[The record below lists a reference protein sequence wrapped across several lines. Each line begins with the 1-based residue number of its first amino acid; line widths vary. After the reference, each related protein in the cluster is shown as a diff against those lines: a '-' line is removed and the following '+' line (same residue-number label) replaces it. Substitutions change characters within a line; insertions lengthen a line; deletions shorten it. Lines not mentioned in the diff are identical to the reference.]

1 MMAEEGTTAAVETTQ
16 AADPM
21 AEAAAPAATE
31 TPFNFPA
38 APEGAKPAEENVASK
53 ATNEEEQAETPVV
66 PEKYEFHLPEGL
78 TMTPEIEG
86 QFTEIAKGIGLT
98 QEQADKL
105 VQLHS
110 NIMMDTMRQA
120 EQQKNK
126 WVEACHKEGLSS
138 PEKLTAAKL
147 AVDTF
152 DDTGRLMPM
161 LIESG
166 IAYAPEFQRFLQT
179 IGGYLKEDT
188 APDSK
193 PAAQAKSAADLL
205 FSNSKY

>member
-1 MMAEEGTTAAVETTQ
+1 MAEEGTTAAVETTQ
-16 AADPM
+16 AAEPI
-21 AEAAAPAATE
+21 AEAAAPAAE
-31 TPFNFPA
+31 TPFNFPS
-38 APEGAKPAEENVASK
+38 APEGAAQAQENVASK
-53 ATNEEEQAETPVV
+53 ATNEEAPAI

-86 QFTEIAKGIGLT
+86 QFSEIAKGIGLT

-120 EQQKNK
+120 EQQKNR

-193 PAAQAKSAADLL
+193 PAPQAKSAADLL
-205 FSNSKY
+205 FQNSKY

>member
-1 MMAEEGTTAAVETTQ
+1 MVVNALLMNLADNVVTTV
-16 AADPM
+16 
-21 AEAAAPAATE
+21 
-31 TPFNFPA
+31 
-38 APEGAKPAEENVASK
+38 
-53 ATNEEEQAETPVV
+53 
-66 PEKYEFHLPEGL
+66 
-78 TMTPEIEG
+78 
-86 QFTEIAKGIGLT
+86 TEIAKGIGLT

-138 PEKLTAAKL
+138 PDKLTAAKL

-193 PAAQAKSAADLL
+193 PAPQAKSAADLL
-205 FSNSKY
+205 FQNSKY

>member
-1 MMAEEGTTAAVETTQ
+1 MAEEGTTAAVETTQ
-16 AADPM
+16 TADPI
-21 AEAAAPAATE
+21 AEAGAPAAE

-38 APEGAKPAEENVASK
+38 APEGATPAQENVASK
-53 ATNEEEQAETPVV
+53 ATNEETPAI

-138 PEKLTAAKL
+138 PDKLTAAKL

-193 PAAQAKSAADLL
+193 PAPQAKSAADLL
-205 FSNSKY
+205 FQNSKY